1 MKVRTA
7 PLAQCIID
15 ERWLIV
21 TVDDAYLELLGRPR
35 TEVIGRSPLEFTAPQ
50 DQAFNDALLQ
60 RLDREGS
67 GFVITKRYIRGDG
80 ALQWVC
86 NHVSAFSDG
95 AGPRR
100 IIATCSVES
109 EPILAHGRLARTR
122 QDAANLTRI
131 FKAAKHG
138 FGDDLIGSPAL
149 EALLQLHLA
158 EMEGRS
164 LTPRCIGVLIG
175 QPEATTLRWLKVLEQ
190 RVLVE
195 MERAGPLES
204 QTPLRITMQAQRMME
219 TIAGMLPPYA
229 EA

>member
-21 TVDDAYLELLGRPR
+21 DVDDAYLELLGRPR
-35 TEVIGRSPLEFTAPQ
+35 AEVVGRSPLEFTAPQ

-80 ALQWVC
+80 AVQWVC
-86 NHVSAFSDG
+86 NHVSAFGDG

-100 IIATCSVES
+100 IIATCSVER
-109 EPILAHGRLARTR
+109 EPILMGGRQARAR
-122 QDAANLTRI
+122 QDAANLARI
-131 FKAAKHG
+131 FATAKHG

-164 LTPRCIGVLIG
+164 LTTRGMARLIG
-175 QPEATTLRWLKVLEQ
+175 QAPSTTLRWMRVLEQ
-190 RVLVE
+190 RGLIEVE
-195 MERAGPLES
+195 RDMPLDLAA
-204 QTPLRITMQAQRMME
+204 PLRIGAHAQRTME
-219 TIAGMLPPYA
+219 TIAATLPPFGH
-229 EA
+229 